1 MSDGLSDLTG
11 TVNWI
16 DVATYGP
23 GSGLFNGAVDINVS
37 NIQYSGNNPDLQYLV
52 ANVPGSMDLSFQ
64 FSTSETLTQLST
76 GSEPYVTAYSGS
88 IWVEPAPPPFPEPST
103 LALAGL
109 GGLLLMRWKI
119 KAESGK

>member
-1 MSDGLSDLTG
+1 M
-11 TVNWI
+11 

-23 GSGLFNGAVDINVS
+23 GSGFFNGSVNIGLS

-52 ANVPGSMDLSFQ
+52 ANVPGSMGLNFE
-64 FSTSETLTQLST
+64 FSSSESLTQLST
-76 GSEPYVTAYSGS
+76 GSEPYVSAYYAGS
-88 IWVEPAPPPFPEPST
+88 IWLDPPPPPFPEPST

-109 GGLLLMRWKI
+109 GGLLLIRWKI